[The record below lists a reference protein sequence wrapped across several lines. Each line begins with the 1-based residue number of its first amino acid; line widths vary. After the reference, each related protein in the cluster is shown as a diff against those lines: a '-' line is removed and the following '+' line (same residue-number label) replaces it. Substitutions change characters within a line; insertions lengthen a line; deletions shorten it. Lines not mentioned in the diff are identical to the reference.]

1 LEKHFK
7 CKLILSVKVDEA
19 LIGGIVVTV
28 GDQTLD
34 ASVRGKLAAMAVALK
49 N

>member
-1 LEKHFK
+1 MRIEMHVF
-7 CKLILSVKVDEA
+7 SVDEVDVPVVAA
-19 LIGGIVVTV
+19 LPDGTQVN
-28 GDQTLD
+28 